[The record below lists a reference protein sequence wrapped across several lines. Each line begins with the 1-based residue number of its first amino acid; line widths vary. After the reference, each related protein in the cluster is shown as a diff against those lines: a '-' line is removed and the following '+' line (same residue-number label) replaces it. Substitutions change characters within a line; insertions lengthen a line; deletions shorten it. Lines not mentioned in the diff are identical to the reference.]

1 MGCPSSV
8 PAVVWLER
16 GAQDHP
22 ESGVPTA
29 VLHSFEGRTV
39 MTVIIGIDPHKASHA
54 AFAIDDNEVEL
65 AQLSVRA
72 GQCQLER
79 LLCWARPFR
88 TRTWAIESAGG
99 LGYLLAQQLVGAG
112 ECVVDV
118 PATLSSRVR
127 VLGTGRANKNDPND
141 ARAVA
146 IAALRA
152 PALAFVRPEDHVTVL
167 RLLAK
172 AHLDAGRARSRACC
186 RLHALV
192 AELVAGGIRKEVV
205 VSQAESL
212 LETIAP
218 VGVAHQQRLE
228 LAYELLDEIRVLD
241 AKMKRS
247 KDRIA
252 TAVGASATTLTDLY
266 GVGPIIAAIV
276 IGYSG
281 DIRRFPT
288 AGHYAAYNGTAPIEL
303 SSGGRTVPRLSRRG
317 NRTLNHAIHMI
328 AVTQIR
334 NRDSEGRTYYDAKV
348 AAGKTSREALRALK
362 RKISDRV
369 YRQRMNDLRR

>member
-1 MGCPSSV
+1 M
-8 PAVVWLER
+8 
-16 GAQDHP
+16 
-22 ESGVPTA
+22 
-29 VLHSFEGRTV
+29 TV
-39 MTVIIGIDPHKASHA
+39 MIGIDPHKASHA
-54 AFAIDDNEVEL
+54 ACAIDDNEREL
-65 AQLSVRA
+65 AQLEVRA
-72 GQCQLER
+72 GQRQLER
-79 LLCWARPFR
+79 LLCWARPFAS
-88 TRTWAIESAGG
+88 RTWAIESAGG
-99 LGYLLAQQLVGAG
+99 LGYLLAQQLVVAG
-112 ECVVDV
+112 ECVMDV

-127 VLGTGRANKNDPND
+127 VLSSGRSNKNDRND

-152 PALAFVRPEDHVTVL
+152 PALAPVRHEDHVTVL

-205 VSQAESL
+205 VSQAETL
-212 LETIAP
+212 LGTIAP

-228 LAYELLDEIRVLD
+228 LAHELLDEIRVLD

-252 TAVGASATTLTDLY
+252 TAVVASATTLTDLY

-288 AGHYAAYNGTAPIEL
+288 TGHYAAYNGTAPIEL
-303 SSGGRTVPRLSRRG
+303 SSGGRTVHRLSRRG

-334 NRDSEGRTYYDAKV
+334 NLDSEGRAYYDTKV
-348 AAGKTSREALRALK
+348 AAGKTTREALRALK

-369 YRQRMNDLRR
+369 YRQLVIDARR

>member
-1 MGCPSSV
+1 
-8 PAVVWLER
+8 
-16 GAQDHP
+16 
-22 ESGVPTA
+22 
-29 VLHSFEGRTV
+29 

-54 AFAIDDNEVEL
+54 AFAIDDNEREV

-72 GQCQLER
+72 GQCQLEQ
-79 LLCWARPFR
+79 LLGWARPFGA
-88 TRTWAIESAGG
+88 RTWAIESAGG

-127 VLGTGRANKNDPND
+127 VLGTGRSNKNDPND

-152 PALAFVRPEDHVTVL
+152 PSLVPVRREDHVTVL

-192 AELVAGGIRKEVV
+192 SELIAGGIGKEVV

-212 LETIAP
+212 LATIEPSGA
-218 VGVAHQQRLE
+218 AHHQRLE
-228 LAYELLDEIRVLD
+228 LAAELVDEIRALD
-241 AKMKRS
+241 TKLQRS
-247 KDRIA
+247 KARV
-252 TAVGASATTLTDLY
+252 TAAVTASSTTLTDLY
-266 GVGPIIAAIV
+266 GVGPIVAAIV

-281 DIRRFPT
+281 NIRRFPT

-303 SSGGRTVPRLSRRG
+303 SSAGRTVHRLSRRG
-317 NRTLNHAIHMI
+317 NRTLNHAIHI
-328 AVTQIR
+328 AALTQIR
-334 NRDSEGRTYYDAKV
+334 NLDSEGRAYYDTKL
-348 AAGKTSREALRALK
+348 AAGKTKREAMRALK

-369 YRQRMNDLRR
+369 YRQLINDARP